1 MHPGRCPKKSEN
13 DRPEGRLLYGRS
25 TFCDIMSEIRRKE
38 TSSGRRCKR
47 IHKRKVRETML
58 KQLSVFAENKRG
70 TMTKLTGVLAREEIS
85 ILGSVTNDS
94 AEYGIIR
101 MIVTDPEKACQALKR
116 DGWICRLTDVIGV
129 EITDEVGQLHKLLQA
144 IEYSCINVD
153 YLYLSFNRESGCPI
167 MVLHTADAKEV
178 ENSLSAKGFALC

>member
-1 MHPGRCPKKSEN
+1 
-13 DRPEGRLLYGRS
+13 
-25 TFCDIMSEIRRKE
+25 
-38 TSSGRRCKR
+38 
-47 IHKRKVRETML
+47 
-58 KQLSVFAENKRG
+58 
-70 TMTKLTGVLAREEIS
+70 MTKLTGVLAREEIS

-153 YLYLSFNRESGCPI
+153 YLYMSYDREIAMPI
-167 MVLHTADAKEV
+167 AVIRTGEEFEV
-178 ENSLSAKGFALC
+178 AECLRAKGYTLL